1 MGLLLCRLTKAP
13 VPARGVEL
21 YRLGG
26 VVPLLLGIF
35 AMIYS
40 YTLGLGDPAQP
51 GPGFWPFI
59 ASCIIVG
66 ASIALLLTERSGE
79 QYERL
84 TARSRFIGYGIASV
98 VAFIL
103 LFQLLGFLIPALL
116 LFAFWLRFLGGESWP
131 MTGLLSVLFAAGFYI
146 LFDQL
151 LAVPFPEGVLEGLW
165 E

>member
-1 MGLLLCRLTKAP
+1 M
-13 VPARGVEL
+13 
-21 YRLGG
+21 YRLGS

-35 AMIYS
+35 GMVYS
-40 YTLGLGDPAQP
+40 YTLDLGEPAQP

-59 ASCIIVG
+59 ASSVVVG
-66 ASIALLLTERSGE
+66 ASIALLLTEHSSE

-84 TARSRFIGYGIASV
+84 TARTRFIGYGVASV

-103 LFQLLGFLIPALL
+103 LFQLLGFIIPALL
-116 LFAFWLRFLGGESWP
+116 LFAFWLRFLGGESWG
-131 MTGLLSVLFAAGFYI
+131 MTVLLSVLFTAGFYI

-151 LAVPFPEGVLEGLW
+151 LGVPFPDDVLEVIW